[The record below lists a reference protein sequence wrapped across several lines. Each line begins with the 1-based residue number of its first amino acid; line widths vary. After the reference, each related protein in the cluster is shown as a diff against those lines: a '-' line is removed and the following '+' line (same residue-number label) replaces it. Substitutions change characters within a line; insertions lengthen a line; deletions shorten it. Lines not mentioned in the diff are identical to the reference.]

1 MAPLKGTR
9 TEQNLLK
16 AFAGESQARNRYTFF
31 ADKASEEGFEHIAYV
46 FRETADQ
53 EKVHALQFFS
63 YLEGGPLEITA
74 TYPAGAILTTEKN
87 LEEAADGERE
97 EWTEL
102 YPEMA
107 KIAKEEGF
115 PEIART
121 YNAIVISEKQ
131 HEKRYRA
138 FLDHLRNNDLFSR
151 ESAQEVLAWRCR
163 KCGFV
168 SSGSSALETCPA
180 CRATRSWFEI
190 LAENW

>member
-1 MAPLKGTR
+1 MASLKGTR

-53 EKVHALQFFS
+53 EKIHALQFFN

-74 TYPAGAILTTEKN
+74 TYLAGAILTTEKN
-87 LEEAADGERE
+87 LEASANGELE
-97 EWTEL
+97 EWSEI

-107 KIAKEEGF
+107 KIAQEEGF
-115 PEIART
+115 PEIAKT
-121 YNAIVISEKQ
+121 YNAVIISEKQ
-131 HEKRYRA
+131 HEKQYRG
-138 FLDHLRNNDLFSR
+138 FLEHLRNNDLFKR
-151 ESAQEVLAWRCR
+151 DGVTWRCR

-168 SSGSSALETCPA
+168 SGGASAPDQCPA
-180 CRATRSWFEI
+180 CKAARSWFEI